1 MTAPADLYQEVDSF
15 ESFDGSESFD
25 GLEFANEAA
34 RSPFR
39 PGRRVFVRGGIVSA
53 TLNTPKGPA
62 RLNLPSPVPTLQ
74 QFRSLEQALNAVNQ
88 RLDATNAQL
97 LQARRELAARKA
109 DQFGS
114 GPTGMILSLVMQKKL
129 RDDLEGHTHA
139 SAGATATLPT
149 GGSKFDSLL
158 PILFLQPGIFGGQ
171 QATPGAP
178 AAGGGM
184 ESILP
189 LLLMMTLFD

>member
-15 ESFDGSESFD
+15 ESFDG
-25 GLEFANEAA
+25 LEFADEAA
-34 RSPFR
+34 RSPFT
-39 PGRRVFVRGGIVSA
+39 PGRRVFVPGGIASA

-88 RLDATNAQL
+88 RLNATNTQL

-109 DQFGS
+109 EQFGS
-114 GPTGMILSLVMQKKL
+114 GSTGMILSLIMQKKI
-129 RDDLEGHTHA
+129 RDDLETHTH
-139 SAGATATLPT
+139 SANNTVATIPT
-149 GGSKFDSLL
+149 GGNKFDSLL

-171 QATPGAP
+171 PQATGAAP
-178 AAGGGM
+178 AAGGM

-189 LLLMMTLFD
+189 LILMMTLFD